1 MTNETHGETFAL
13 ETRVEELTYL
23 SGDRRVRRGESDRLE
38 VGSGPAQDIVSGT
51 EHTRIGGTL
60 SEHIG
65 GNLSAQASRMETTVE
80 GKLTQR
86 FKSNTT
92 LLGGA
97 MTEVYTGGVFIGA
110 GMSDDL
116 VIGGGVR
123 VTAPADLWLCGLI
136 GMEEKVG
143 SACADG
149 ALLELYRLAFEREY
163 ATGVHAAGAAV
174 FSGTVH
180 ATLATGFRQLF
191 KVSRGVRD
199 LTPGGN
205 AEGGDAPAPPAA
217 PAPAPAPG
225 GEAASGGM
233 LMAQG
238 ATGMEEAEDL
248 AALEDI
254 RHLFGDLDTT
264 VDSGRTGDRAALLED
279 LGSLAKH
286 SETGEDVGDA
296 GALANRLQEGAGL
309 GDVVDAEDLRAIL
322 RLDEGPETLDE
333 ARLVPDEV
341 VDSQMLDDDAHW
353 VERVCIDPVE
363 SEVRYEHPLGMDRVP
378 ERMDSGQHRAA
389 PGVPEDFDFERARID
404 FNRRY
409 DIEFRPTA
417 ATGNLQIPGTSEM
430 NAARDYVDDMILIRA
445 QSLPEEWIGD
455 LGLSAD
461 DLERFSNDP
470 VAAYRTMTKMEADAL
485 ASDDIAKADFLRRVL
500 DSIDVQS
507 YSAYQKAIENAEALR
522 DAALNSR
529 LSETVN
535 QSNLLGALDYELEID
550 RAQAEIEDLI
560 DGGADWLDP
569 AVTERMKV
577 LERNVSLYQS
587 LRYAV
592 ATGRDPVLYLEE
604 WVRLGANASDV
615 SLAQFR
621 AMLETQAE
629 LMQMFSDGAL
639 GFTLDVGGLRSAL
652 GVDDFDMSSAV
663 RDMSARIDDYRID
676 STPGTTKLL
685 DAINGGNGRALT
697 QLEDLPDEWLARAGL
712 TDGSGNLSADVRRE
726 IREDPESAY
735 RILTKMEA
743 DARARAYGLT
753 PHDYARYGE
762 AARKEDLAMADYL
775 ATVIAQLDFDAKS
788 EFERAVKAAEKL
800 RAADNIPLSNDIQ
813 PALIR
818 AIQERL
824 DALDARRATLDPND
838 AKALEQIEA
847 EHAFLNVALRRV
859 EEGYDPGP
867 RLREMMLIERDRV
880 TEMMLI
886 EHDRVIWRG
895 ADASEL
901 ENIEAAYRNV
911 LDVLDDY
918 PLRVVD
924 LPNIDDVRLS
934 GTGAS
939 TPTGYPGEDLT
950 GDDLS
955 RYYLLSPL
963 GSSSD
968 TESTVVFTDTED
980 TVYFETPSADVRRK
994 LDIGLHQL
1002 SLEDTSGI
1010 DESDLPPPKQP
1021 R

>member
-60 SEHIG
+60 SEHTG

-80 GKLTQR
+80 GKLTQH

-238 ATGMEEAEDL
+238 ATGMEDAEDL

-279 LGSLAKH
+279 LGSLAKY

-309 GDVVDAEDLRAIL
+309 SDVVDAEDLRAML
-322 RLDEGPETLDE
+322 GLDESPETLDE

-341 VDSQMLDDDAHW
+341 VDSQMLDDDGNW
-353 VERVCIDPVE
+353 VERGYIDPVE
-363 SEVRYEHPLGMDRVP
+363 PEVHYEHLLGPGSSPDPPDRRQF
-378 ERMDSGQHRAA
+378 EQHGAA
-389 PGVPEDFDFERARID
+389 LGIPEDYDFELARID

-409 DIEFRPTA
+409 ETEFRA
-417 ATGNLQIPGTSEM
+417 NATPGTSELR
-430 NAARDYVDDMILIRA
+430 AALDDVDDMVRRHA
-445 QSLPEEWIGD
+445 GNLPSEWIGD

-461 DLERFSNDP
+461 ELEQFSNDP
-470 VAAYRTMTKMEADAL
+470 MIAYLTMTEMEASARE
-485 ASDDIAKADFLRRVL
+485 SGDIAKADFLQGVL
-500 DSIDVQS
+500 NSINAQS
-507 YSAYQKAIENAEALR
+507 NYAYEKAIEAAEALR
-522 DAALNSR
+522 L
-529 LSETVN
+529 
-535 QSNLLGALDYELEID
+535 
-550 RAQAEIEDLI
+550 
-560 DGGADWLDP
+560 
-569 AVTERMKV
+569 
-577 LERNVSLYQS
+577 
-587 LRYAV
+587 
-592 ATGRDPVLYLEE
+592 
-604 WVRLGANASDV
+604 
-615 SLAQFR
+615 
-621 AMLETQAE
+621 
-629 LMQMFSDGAL
+629 
-639 GFTLDVGGLRSAL
+639 
-652 GVDDFDMSSAV
+652 
-663 RDMSARIDDYRID
+663 
-676 STPGTTKLL
+676 
-685 DAINGGNGRALT
+685 
-697 QLEDLPDEWLARAGL
+697 
-712 TDGSGNLSADVRRE
+712 
-726 IREDPESAY
+726 
-735 RILTKMEA
+735 
-743 DARARAYGLT
+743 
-753 PHDYARYGE
+753 
-762 AARKEDLAMADYL
+762 
-775 ATVIAQLDFDAKS
+775 
-788 EFERAVKAAEKL
+788 
-800 RAADNIPLSNDIQ
+800 ADNMPLANDVDQ
-813 PALIR
+813 PALVR

-824 DALDARRATLDPND
+824 AALEAKRAALDPIA
-838 AKALEQIEA
+838 AKAIAQCET
-847 EHAFLNVALRRV
+847 EHVFLNVALRRV
-859 EEGYDPGP
+859 KEGYDPGP
-867 RLREMMLIERDRV
+867 RLQEMVLIVRDRNFWQIS
-880 TEMMLI
+880 E
-886 EHDRVIWRG
+886 
-895 ADASEL
+895 ASDL
-901 ENIEAAYRNV
+901 KYISDAYRNV
-911 LDVLDDY
+911 LDMLDDFSV
-918 PLRVVD
+918 RAGD
-924 LPNIDDVRLS
+924 LPSIDDVRQFFV
-934 GTGAS
+934 GTSSPTGLGPSS
-939 TPTGYPGEDLT
+939 TIGYPGEELT
-950 GDDLS
+950 DHSNLS
-955 RYYLLSPL
+955 RHSLSPSGSSDGAGSNAL
-963 GSSSD
+963 FTDTDDAIYDTSSSD
-968 TESTVVFTDTED
+968 LKSSLDLRN
-980 TVYFETPSADVRRK
+980 S
-994 LDIGLHQL
+994 LDIRLDQL
-1002 SLEDTSGI
+1002 DREESSVFDELYNRYNRKRPLEDTSGT
-1010 DESDLPPPKQP
+1010 DESDPPPPKRP
-1021 R
+1021 IGKK